1 MRGHRLPLD
10 FRETRVDE
18 MNFTGRTRA
27 GFAALLAVV
36 AFASVSPL
44 MAQTSGTVLGFSGFG
59 GFTTDPGGFD
69 VFRDTKFDAAYH
81 FGAALSFRMSPN
93 VVARADVSKAYS
105 TGEETTALAGEVVD
119 FNRTYYGVAVEAR
132 FPVSGVTPYL
142 LAGGGMVTVD
152 RTAPSR
158 NYKFS
163 EVAGRLGGGLAVPLS
178 DSSFE
183 FFVEGSRWFYGRVST
198 GEGTQFDTSVTAG
211 LTFVPD
217 L

>member
-1 MRGHRLPLD
+1 
-10 FRETRVDE
+10 

-27 GFAALLAVV
+27 GFAALAVVAVV
-36 AFASVSPL
+36 AFGAPVSPL
-44 MAQTSGTVLGFSGFG
+44 MAQTSGTVLGVSGFG

-93 VVARADVSKAYS
+93 VVARVDVSKAYS

-119 FNRTYYGVAVEAR
+119 FNRTYFGVAVEAR

-142 LAGGGMVTVD
+142 LAGGGMVTLD

-178 DSSFE
+178 DSSVE
-183 FFVEGSRWFYGRVST
+183 FFVEGSKWFYGRVST
-198 GEGTQFDTSVTAG
+198 GEGTQFDTSVSAG